1 MQSPARRSEKRRFPR
16 RAKSIRFR
24 FDHAGDQHRAVSTF
38 VSRSG
43 AFLKASCVPRPGTL
57 LTLVERF
64 NSDGVDLA
72 LRGEVMWIR
81 DEATLEQPDTGFGF
95 RFIELATRADP
106 SHLEDFLKA
115 LDPTGAIPAIVFE
128 ERATGAHAVVRFPLA
143 DLDPQSYKEEEPGFL
158 ELDEPVV
165 VDLDRELDRLTRE
178 ERGPPAP
185 SGQARPA
192 APPPPPIPQPSGAVP
207 PPLPGA
213 PASGDKP
220 NGAGS
225 SPNLAPAS
233 DSGLRPRSRKRSVT
247 GIFTALFSRGPR
259 LDDLS
264 VEHAEPTPALAEGTL
279 IHDARRP
286 KLLLSWAS
294 GSVVARIESL
304 GRQGAILWTN
314 DAAPERG
321 QEVKLEPVGTT
332 PSFDLAISARVLTR
346 EDRKKSGVSW
356 LSLGFVRVDERGRTG
371 RFQEYLR
378 HINGPGADE
387 R

>member
-1 MQSPARRSEKRRFPR
+1 MQSPNRRTEKRRFPR

-24 FDHAGDQHRAVSTF
+24 FDHQGDQHRAVSTF

-43 AFLKASCVPRPGTL
+43 AFLKSSHVPRPGTL

-64 NSDGVDLA
+64 NAEGIDLSV
-72 LRGEVMWIR
+72 RGEVMWTR
-81 DEATLEQPDTGFGF
+81 DEPTLEQPDTGFGF

-106 SHLEDFLKA
+106 SHLEEFLKA
-115 LDPTGAIPAIVFE
+115 LDPTAPTPVIAFE
-128 ERATGAHAVVRFPLA
+128 ERATGAHAVYRFPLA
-143 DLDPQSYKEEEPGFL
+143 ELDPQAYREDEPGFL
-158 ELDEPVV
+158 EIDDPVI
-165 VDLDRELDRLTRE
+165 VDLDRELDRLSRE
-178 ERGPPAP
+178 ERNRGPSAPEAAP
-185 SGQARPA
+185 S
-192 APPPPPIPQPSGAVP
+192 P
-207 PPLPGA
+207 PPLP
-213 PASGDKP
+213 PAAQGPPPLP
-220 NGAGS
+220 NTSAA
-225 SPNLAPAS
+225 SPDARTESTEA
-233 DSGLRPRSRKRSVT
+233 SGLRVRSRKRSVT
-247 GIFTALFSRGPR
+247 GIFTALFSRGAKVM
-259 LDDLS
+259 DDLS
-264 VEHAEPTPALAEGTL
+264 VEHAEPTPTISEGTL

-286 KLLLSWAS
+286 KLLLSWPQ

-356 LSLGFVRVDERGRTG
+356 LSLGFVKVDERGRVG